1 MSTQLTVT
9 DWKTFLH
16 QRRSYIFVARENW
29 FENAKYFTLHTC
41 WTLISPQEWQL
52 FETSGKW
59 QLCQRKHK
67 NILGTTSHRTHPF
80 LELMNNTQR
89 RFLWRLKAGSSK
101 KVPTIQQDR
110 VPQFRSSVKSRQYSL
125 EPLDTDTFRNRS
137 GNISKHRLEN
147 QEPSGGCYQNYPLVN
162 WSSLPVA
169 AVTYLT
175 QRREKHLNVGA
186 HKFDFLSFYSKFA
199 DQLCSS
205 KKKRKVR
212 KALMIYFDC
221 AYVLL

>member
-1 MSTQLTVT
+1 MILSTQLTAI
-9 DWKTFLH
+9 DWKLFLH
-16 QRRSYIFVARENW
+16 QRRSYILVARENW

-137 GNISKHRLEN
+137 GNIPKHRLEN
-147 QEPSGGCYQNYPLVN
+147 QEPSWGCYQNYPLVN

-175 QRREKHLNVGA
+175 QTREKHLNVGA
-186 HKFDFLSFYSKFA
+186 HNSIFYRFILSLQISCVVQKRNEKFERL
-199 DQLCSS
+199 
-205 KKKRKVR
+205 
-212 KALMIYFDC
+212 
-221 AYVLL
+221 